1 MNKEAAAKLPL
12 FLLYCLCRLKP
23 LLKDKM
29 QLPAGFAALN
39 GIGFCNAL
47 MSSLRVCWRVTLI
60 LFFAMAGFRPAL
72 SQPPAQ
78 DTLTPLPQDA
88 TQYVR
93 ETIKYQMAADAADHT
108 HWRYRIHREDDK
120 GAQDRDVID
129 TKDGQIART
138 LLINGQPLTADQRA
152 ADEAR
157 MKKLVEDAGERAKRD
172 KRAKD
177 DEEKG
182 TQMLKAIPDAF
193 IFKYEGSEN
202 GQVRLS
208 FFPNPHYNA
217 PTRELQVFRS
227 LSGMMWIDRA
237 NRRLSRLDGTLF
249 EDVTFG
255 WGLLGRLSKGGTF
268 SVTQSRVGDDHWEVV
283 SLDVRMSGR
292 AVIFKTINV
301 KQKQRF
307 TNFHRMSDN
316 LTISEAYQLL
326 EQGEGP
332 VSAGNQSRPETP
344 LSKN

>member
-1 MNKEAAAKLPL
+1 
-12 FLLYCLCRLKP
+12 
-23 LLKDKM
+23 
-29 QLPAGFAALN
+29 
-39 GIGFCNAL
+39 
-47 MSSLRVCWRVTLI
+47 MSSLKPFRRVAMV
-60 LFFAMAGFRPAL
+60 LFFMMSGLAPAS
-72 SQPPAQ
+72 SQSRAQ
-78 DTLTPLPQDA
+78 ETLPPLPQDA

-93 ETIKYQMAADAADHT
+93 ETIKYQMGADAADHT

-129 TKDGQIART
+129 TKEGQLART
-138 LLINGQPLTADQRA
+138 LLINGQPLNAEQRA

-157 MKKLVEDAGERAKRD
+157 MKKLVEDAGERAKRE

-177 DEEKG
+177 DEDKG
-182 TQMLKAIPDAF
+182 IQMLKAIPDAF
-193 IFKYEGSEN
+193 IFKYEGAEN
-202 GQVRLS
+202 GQVRMS

-227 LSGMMWIDRA
+227 LSGTMWIDRA
-237 NRRLSRLDGTLF
+237 GRRLSRLDGTLF

-255 WGLLGRLSKGGTF
+255 WGLLGRLNKGGTF
-268 SVTQSRVGDDHWEVV
+268 SVTQSRVGEDHWEIV
-283 SLDVRMSGR
+283 SLDVKMSGR

-307 TNFHRMSDN
+307 TNFRRVSDN

-332 VSAGNQSRPETP
+332 VSAGNQSGAKPP
-344 LSKN
+344 LGQN

>member
-1 MNKEAAAKLPL
+1 
-12 FLLYCLCRLKP
+12 
-23 LLKDKM
+23 
-29 QLPAGFAALN
+29 
-39 GIGFCNAL
+39 
-47 MSSLRVCWRVTLI
+47 MSSLRFCWRVALI
-60 LFFAMAGFRPAL
+60 LFFAMVCFAPAR
-72 SQPPAQ
+72 SQSPSAEALP
-78 DTLTPLPQDA
+78 PLPNDA

-108 HWRYRIHREDDK
+108 HWRYRIHREDEK

-129 TKDGQIART
+129 TKEGQLART
-138 LLINGQPLTADQRA
+138 LLINGQPLTAEQRA

-193 IFKYEGSEN
+193 IFKYEGAEN

-227 LSGMMWIDRA
+227 LSGTMWIDRA
-237 NRRLSRLDGTLF
+237 GRRLSRLDGTLF

-255 WGLLGRLSKGGTF
+255 WGLLGRLNKGGTF
-268 SVTQSRVGDDHWEVV
+268 SVTQSRVGDDHWEIVT
-283 SLDVRMSGR
+283 LDVRMSGR
-292 AVIFKTINV
+292 AVIFKSINV

-307 TNFHRMSDN
+307 TNFRRVSDN

-332 VSAGNQSRPETP
+332 VSAENHPSAAPTP
-344 LSKN
+344 GKN

>member
-1 MNKEAAAKLPL
+1 M
-12 FLLYCLCRLKP
+12 
-23 LLKDKM
+23 
-29 QLPAGFAALN
+29 
-39 GIGFCNAL
+39 
-47 MSSLRVCWRVTLI
+47 VLI
-60 LFFAMAGFRPAL
+60 LFFAMAGFVPAS
-72 SQPPAQ
+72 SQSSAPE
-78 DTLTPLPQDA
+78 TLPPLPQDA

-93 ETIKYQMAADAADHT
+93 ETIKYQLAADAADHS

-129 TKDGQIART
+129 TKEGQLART
-138 LLINGQPLTADQRA
+138 LLINGQPLTAEQRA

-157 MKKLVEDAGERAKRD
+157 MKKLVEDPGERAKRD

-193 IFKYEGSEN
+193 IFKYEGAEN

-208 FFPNPHYNA
+208 FFPNPHYSA

-227 LSGMMWIDRA
+227 LSGTMWIDRA
-237 NRRLSRLDGTLF
+237 SRRLSRLDGTLF

-255 WGLLGRLSKGGTF
+255 WGLLGRLNKGGTF
-268 SVTQSRVGDDHWEVV
+268 SVTQSRVGDDHWEIV

-292 AVIFKTINV
+292 AVIFKSINV
-301 KQKQRF
+301 KQKQRLTDF
-307 TNFHRMSDN
+307 RRVSDN

-326 EQGEGP
+326 QKDSEP
-332 VSAGNQSRPETP
+332 VSAQNEPGAVATP
-344 LSKN
+344 SKN

>member
-1 MNKEAAAKLPL
+1 MP
-12 FLLYCLCRLKP
+12 F
-23 LLKDKM
+23 
-29 QLPAGFAALN
+29 
-39 GIGFCNAL
+39 
-47 MSSLRVCWRVTLI
+47 MSSLKPFRRVAMV
-60 LFFAMAGFRPAL
+60 LFFMMSGLAPA
-72 SQPPAQ
+72 SGQSPAQ
-78 DTLTPLPQDA
+78 EALPPLPQDA

-93 ETIKYQMAADAADHT
+93 ETIKYQMGADAADHT

-129 TKDGQIART
+129 TKEGQLART
-138 LLINGQPLTADQRA
+138 LLINGQPLNAEQRA

-157 MKKLVEDAGERAKRD
+157 MKKLVEDAGERAKRE

-177 DEEKG
+177 DEDKG
-182 TQMLKAIPDAF
+182 IQMLKAIPDAF
-193 IFKYEGSEN
+193 IFKYEGAEN

-227 LSGMMWIDRA
+227 LSGTMWIDRA
-237 NRRLSRLDGTLF
+237 GRRLSRLDGTLF

-255 WGLLGRLSKGGTF
+255 WGLLGRLNKGGTF
-268 SVTQSRVGDDHWEVV
+268 SVTQSRVGEDHWEIV
-283 SLDVRMSGR
+283 SLDVKMSGR

-307 TNFHRMSDN
+307 TNFRRVSDN

-332 VSAGNQSRPETP
+332 VSAGNQSGAKPP
-344 LSKN
+344 LGQN

>member
-1 MNKEAAAKLPL
+1 
-12 FLLYCLCRLKP
+12 
-23 LLKDKM
+23 
-29 QLPAGFAALN
+29 
-39 GIGFCNAL
+39 
-47 MSSLRVCWRVTLI
+47 MSSLRLCGRAALI
-60 LFFAMAGFRPAL
+60 LFFAMAGFVPAS
-72 SQPPAQ
+72 SQSPDQNTPP
-78 DTLTPLPQDA
+78 PLPQDA
-88 TQYVR
+88 TQYVK
-93 ETIKYQMAADAADHT
+93 ETLKYQMAADAADHT

-182 TQMLKAIPDAF
+182 TQMLKAIPDAL
-193 IFKYEGSEN
+193 IFKYEGAEN

-227 LSGMMWIDRA
+227 LSGTMWIDRA
-237 NRRLSRLDGTLF
+237 ELRLARLDGSLF

-255 WGLLGRLSKGGTF
+255 WGLLGRLNKGGTF
-268 SVTQSRVGDDHWEVV
+268 SVTQSRVAEDHWEIV
-283 SLDVRMSGR
+283 SLDVKMSGH
-292 AVIFKTINV
+292 AVIFKSINV
-301 KQKQRF
+301 KQLQRLSGF
-307 TNFHRMSDN
+307 RRVNDN

-326 EQGEGP
+326 EKGEGP
-332 VSAGNQSRPETP
+332 VSAQNEHDET
-344 LSKN
+344 K

>member
-1 MNKEAAAKLPL
+1 
-12 FLLYCLCRLKP
+12 
-23 LLKDKM
+23 
-29 QLPAGFAALN
+29 
-39 GIGFCNAL
+39 
-47 MSSLRVCWRVTLI
+47 MSSLRFCWRAALI
-60 LFFAMAGFRPAL
+60 LFLAMAGFVPAS
-72 SQPPAQ
+72 SQSPAP
-78 DTLTPLPQDA
+78 DALPPLPQDA

-138 LLINGQPLTADQRA
+138 LLINGQPLTVEQRA

-177 DEEKG
+177 DEDKA

-193 IFKYEGSEN
+193 IFKYEGGEN

-208 FFPNPHYNA
+208 FFPNPHYAA

-227 LSGMMWIDRA
+227 LSGTMWIDRA
-237 NRRLSRLDGTLF
+237 SRRLSRLDGTLF

-255 WGLLGRLSKGGTF
+255 WGLLGRLNKGGTF
-268 SVTQSRVGDDHWEVV
+268 SVTQSRVGDDHWEIV

-307 TNFHRMSDN
+307 TNFRRVSDN
-316 LTISEAYQLL
+316 LTISQAYQLL

-332 VSAGNQSRPETP
+332 VSAENQSGAAPP
-344 LSKN
+344 MGKN